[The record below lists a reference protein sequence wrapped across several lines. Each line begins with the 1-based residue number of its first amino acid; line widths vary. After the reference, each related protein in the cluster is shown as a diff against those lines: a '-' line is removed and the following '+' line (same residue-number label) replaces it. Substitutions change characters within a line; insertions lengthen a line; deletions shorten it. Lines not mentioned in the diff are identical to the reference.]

1 MLKELIKLADHL
13 DKKDLV
19 KEANY
24 LDAAIR
30 KIASYPGD
38 LGDLFVPNK
47 QNTEF
52 MNTDEYMA
60 GRDYRTEEQMG
71 HTEPTHEGLPIRTRE
86 ELESALEQAAGSF
99 AKEFGM
105 SFDDW
110 IMSQP
115 ERIGRALSVLQD
127 DVKIQYMNLILSG
140 AYKQEA
146 E

>member
-38 LGDLFVPNK
+38 LDEIFYPPD
-47 QNTEF
+47 TDEF
-52 MNTDEYMA
+52 MDTRDYMA
-60 GRDYRTEEQMG
+60 KRDYRTKEQMG
-71 HTEPTHEGLPIRTRE
+71 DTEPTHEGLPIRTRE